1 MGRRGFLVVILYVQ
15 DYDRLVI
22 FLSGECEPPVT
33 AADHVDPGPA
43 GGHARPVVLVTTR
56 SFSSGAYDALGAL
69 AAAGCAVRRHAD
81 HELETISEELAVAS
95 AWIAGTAPVTAE
107 HLARAPRLRIVAR
120 YGTGVDAVDLDAAAR
135 RGVVV
140 TNTPDASTDA
150 VAELAVALMLAAL
163 RDLTAADRRVRS
175 GDWSFQRGRELGNC
189 TVGIVGLGRI
199 GRGVAKRLAPFGG
212 RLIGHDPWLSERE
225 ARATGAEPVALEA
238 LAAQADIVTLHAPGG
253 STIVGADWIAGCKPG
268 QILVNA
274 ARASLVDELA
284 VAAALRDGR
293 LGRYASDTVSAESGA
308 MSCLLDPALEP
319 VTIFS
324 PHIGAHTREAVDRM
338 GRGAVEAVLALLGG
352 GTPGNVV
359 NIPAA
364 RGGAAACHSMT

>member
-1 MGRRGFLVVILYVQ
+1 VPSFW
-15 DYDRLVI
+15 
-22 FLSGECEPPVT
+22 FEECESPVN
-33 AADHVDPGPA
+33 APDRVDPGPVGRDA
-43 GGHARPVVLVTTR
+43 HPVVLVTTR

-69 AAAGCAVRRHAD
+69 AAAGCVVRRHAD
-81 HELETISEELAVAS
+81 HELDAISVELAVVS
-95 AWIAGTAPVTAE
+95 GWIAGTAPVTAE
-107 HLARAPRLRIVAR
+107 HLDRAPHLRILAR
-120 YGTGVDAVDLDAAAR
+120 YGTGVDAVDLEAAAR

-140 TNTPDASTDA
+140 TNTPDANTDA
-150 VAELAVALMLAAL
+150 VAELAVALILAAL
-163 RDLTAADRRVRS
+163 RGLTAADRRMRR
-175 GDWSFQRGRELGNC
+175 GDWSVKRGRELGNC

-212 RLIGHDPWLSERE
+212 RLIGHDPWLSEQE
-225 ARATGAEPVALEA
+225 ARATGVEPVALEA

-253 STIVGADWIAGCKPG
+253 STIVDAAWLVSSKPG
-268 QILVNA
+268 QIMVNT
-274 ARASLVDELA
+274 ARASLVDEPA

-293 LGRYASDTVSAESGA
+293 LGRYASDTLSAESGA
-308 MSCLLDPALEP
+308 TSPLLDPALEP

-324 PHIGAHTREAVDRM
+324 PHAGAHTREAVDRM

-364 RGGAAACHSMT
+364 R